1 MRGVITVT
9 ILIISL
15 LVGDV
20 EKAVSQQLPIF
31 SLYRDNGF
39 VLNPSLAGAEK
50 SAYITATGRKQWT
63 NIDKAPHTESLSFE
77 APFHDK
83 DIGLGGFLMND
94 QTGPTSFTTAYVSY
108 AYHLE
113 FEKVDPFQFSDFLR
127 YSTISFGISASLSQ
141 YRLRSDEL
149 VLEEPNDQ
157 AIIDNRK
164 STFLPNA
171 GLGINYQYKNYYL
184 GFSVPRIVEL
194 TSRFQDKGST
204 TTLQKVNHYY
214 TTIGAK
220 YSFIRT
226 WEVEPLIWFK
236 AVPNAPLQADVNVRV
251 IWEEILWAGIGYRT
265 TRIGFAD
272 AGVILNDHWHIGYA
286 VDFPVSPEYP
296 NLGTSHEIV
305 LRYRFPSPEE
315 RNRKRP

>member
-1 MRGVITVT
+1 LRRFLFIKIFVF
-9 ILIISL
+9 L
-15 LVGDV
+15 LFCGAVHKG
-20 EKAVSQQLPIF
+20 VSQQLPIF

-39 VLNPSLAGAEK
+39 VLNPSLVGSKK

-63 NIDKAPHTESLSFE
+63 NIDKAPHTESLSFD
-77 APFHDK
+77 APFQEK
-83 DIGLGGFLMND
+83 DIGLGGFVMND

-113 FEKVDPFQFSDFLR
+113 FKKVDPFQFSDFLR
-127 YSTISFGISASLSQ
+127 YSTISVGISASLSQ
-141 YRLRSDEL
+141 YRLRADEL

-157 AIIDNRK
+157 AIIDSRS

-171 GLGINYQYKNYYL
+171 GLGIHYRYRNYSL

-194 TSRFQDKGST
+194 TSRFQEEGRT

-214 TTIGAK
+214 TTIGAT

-226 WEVEPLIWFK
+226 WEVEPLIWFR
-236 AVPNAPLQADVNVRV
+236 AVPNAPLQADMNVRV
-251 IWEEILWAGIGYRT
+251 TWEDILWAGIGYRT

-272 AGVILNDHWHIGYA
+272 VGVILKDHWHLGYA
-286 VDFPVSPEYP
+286 IDFPLSPEYP
-296 NLGTSHEIV
+296 KLGTSHEIV
-305 LRYRFPSPEE
+305 LRYRFPKSDE
-315 RNRKRP
+315 RSR